1 MIEGLVGMTSRRV
14 VGHVNPNG
22 EGGGG
27 FCRGTEV
34 TLELD
39 DVKFA
44 GTGVFLFAAVIERF
58 LGLYTTINSF
68 TQLSV
73 RTRHDE
79 GIVKSW
85 PPRAG
90 DHPML

>member
-1 MIEGLVGMTSRRV
+1 MRSRRV
-14 VGHVNPNG
+14 VGHVDSADG
-22 EGGGG
+22 GGGG

-39 DVKFA
+39 EEKFA
-44 GTGVFLFAAVIERF
+44 GTGIFLFAAVLERF

-68 TQLSV
+68 TQLSI
-73 RTRHDE
+73 RTRQDE
-79 GIVKSW
+79 GVVKSW

-90 DHPML
+90 DHPLL